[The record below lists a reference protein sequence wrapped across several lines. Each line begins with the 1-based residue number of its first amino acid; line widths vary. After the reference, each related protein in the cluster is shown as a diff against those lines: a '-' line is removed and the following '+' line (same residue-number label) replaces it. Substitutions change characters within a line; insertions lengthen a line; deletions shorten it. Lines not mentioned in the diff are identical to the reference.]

1 MQYGNATHSPNRQK
15 LFQAQRSAIAPVG
28 IVAVV
33 SINTIIKKN
42 STITPVSP
50 TALLKNQPFKPIRP
64 YVNAPVALPAAS
76 TTAPR
81 PQPSASTE
89 SPGPREGYQP
99 GGTGPFHQFPHPMAK
114 P

>member
-1 MQYGNATHSPNRQK
+1 A
-15 LFQAQRSAIAPVG
+15 AAPVG
-28 IVAVV
+28 IVPLR
-33 SINTIIKKN
+33 SLNTSMKKN

-50 TALLKNQPFKPIRP
+50 TALFKNQPFNPIRP

-114 P
+114 PSTKKPRT